1 MKMNKLL
8 NIILFSLLFSVTIQ
22 AQGEKREKIKALKT
36 AFITQELN
44 LSSADAEKFWPIYNS
59 FQERRYALKLRERD
73 EVKSKMKNNI
83 ASMSDAEANA
93 ILEKMIFF
101 KNEETKLEN
110 ELIKKLQEQLQPIQ
124 IVKLSK
130 AEHDFK
136 MQMLKKYKGNKK

>member
-1 MKMNKLL
+1 MKKLL
-8 NIILFSLLFSVTIQ
+8 NITALFLLFTLTIH
-22 AQGEKREKIKALKT
+22 AQEDKGEKIKALKA

-44 LSSADAEKFWPIYNS
+44 LSSAEAEKFWPIYNS
-59 FQERRYALKLRERD
+59 FQERKYALKLRER
-73 EVKSKMKNNI
+73 EEIKNNI
-83 ASMSDAEANA
+83 STMNDEEANA

-101 KNEETKLEN
+101 RNEETKLDN

-136 MQMLKKYKGNKK
+136 MQMLKKYRGNKK